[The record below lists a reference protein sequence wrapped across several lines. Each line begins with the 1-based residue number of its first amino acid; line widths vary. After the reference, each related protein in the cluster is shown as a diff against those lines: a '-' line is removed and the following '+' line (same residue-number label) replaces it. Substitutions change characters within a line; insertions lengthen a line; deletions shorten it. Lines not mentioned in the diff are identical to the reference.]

1 MNNNEV
7 HALERESIGK
17 LLLNYSLPAIIG
29 MSVTSLYNIIDSIF
43 IGHGVGSLAISALA
57 VCFPMMNLIIAF
69 CMLVGAGGGTIASI
83 RLGQKNHRDATIVLS
98 HTLTLSIILSVT
110 FSTISLI
117 FLEDILY
124 LFGASN
130 DTLPYAVEFMQIIL
144 MGTPISYVMISLN
157 NVMRATGYPKKAMLT
172 SIITVVCNLVIA
184 PILIFWADMG
194 MRGAAIATVFSQLVG
209 MVWIVA
215 HFINDKHTIHFER
228 GTWAIN
234 SHITKSIVGIGLSP
248 FMVNICG
255 SLIIIV
261 INNSLKQYGGDL
273 AIGAYGIINRVL
285 TLYTMTVIGL
295 SMGMQPIIGYNYG
308 AKNYAR
314 VEKTLKTGII
324 TGVVITSSG
333 FIICEAIPHFV
344 SAFFTDNKELINMS
358 ASGLRY
364 IILMFPLV
372 GAQIVIGNYFQSIGK
387 AKISIF
393 LSMTRQLIYLLPALI
408 ILPFFFGLNG
418 IWLSIPFSDVLAFTT
433 SVICIL
439 AYRNKHKHKRI
450 TT

>member
-1 MNNNEV
+1 
-7 HALERESIGK
+7 
-17 LLLNYSLPAIIG
+17 
-29 MSVTSLYNIIDSIF
+29 
-43 IGHGVGSLAISALA
+43 
-57 VCFPMMNLIIAF
+57 
-69 CMLVGAGGGTIASI
+69 
-83 RLGQKNHRDATIVLS
+83 
-98 HTLTLSIILSVT
+98 
-110 FSTISLI
+110 
-117 FLEDILY
+117 
-124 LFGASN
+124 
-130 DTLPYAVEFMQIIL
+130 
-144 MGTPISYVMISLN
+144 
-157 NVMRATGYPKKAMLT
+157 MRATGYPKKAMLT
-172 SIITVVCNLVIA
+172 YIITVLCNLVIA

-215 HFINDKHTIHFER
+215 HFMNDKHTIHFER

-234 SHITKSIVGIGLSP
+234 SHTTKSIVGIGLSP

-285 TLYTMTVIGL
+285 TLYTMTEIGL

-344 SAFFTDNKELINMS
+344 SALFTDNKELINMS